1 MYKITADE
9 CLQILRFACL
19 KIFIIF
25 NYLNANFD
33 YDESVDDDDD
43 DDDDDNDFIDK
54 LKLNKLNFLVQ

>member
-1 MYKITADE
+1 MSANTEICMFEDLHYH
-9 CLQILRFACL
+9 LF
-19 KIFIIF
+19 F

-43 DDDDDNDFIDK
+43 DHDDDDNDFIDK

>member
-1 MYKITADE
+1 MLEDLHYH
-9 CLQILRFACL
+9 LF
-19 KIFIIF
+19 F

-54 LKLNKLNFLVQ
+54 LKLNELNFLVQ

>member
-1 MYKITADE
+1 MLEDLHYH
-9 CLQILRFACL
+9 LF
-19 KIFIIF
+19 F